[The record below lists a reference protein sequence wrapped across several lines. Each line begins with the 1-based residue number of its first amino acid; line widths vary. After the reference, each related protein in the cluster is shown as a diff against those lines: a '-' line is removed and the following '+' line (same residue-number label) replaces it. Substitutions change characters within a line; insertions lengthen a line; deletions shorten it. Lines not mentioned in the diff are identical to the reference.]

1 MKKRMIVSI
10 IIVGVLLAGCSSG
23 KYADKIDKAVSA
35 QKEYQA
41 DLAEQRHGDVDK
53 KFDQKEANI
62 YVYDKGKYISIAYK
76 PLKKDAEVH
85 YYTYRVNNDKAQYLA
100 DFNSKG
106 YAETHEPDYKEENM
120 NLN

>member
-23 KYADKIDKAVSA
+23 K
-35 QKEYQA
+35 QA

-62 YVYDKGKYISIAYK
+62 YVYDKGKYITIAYK

-120 NLN
+120 NLNQ